1 MTCGPTN
8 SCIDFHCDGGYATS
22 TSQIPLNSP
31 SEYKGG
37 KLCFFVNDQVHEIPR
52 VPGSVVQ
59 HPPNVLHGVTSVTEG
74 VRKSLFI
81 VDRMNG
87 LGHDG
92 VITLTNEDIFCFLA
106 QREL

>member
-1 MTCGPTN
+1 M
-8 SCIDFHCDGGYATS
+8 
-22 TSQIPLNSP
+22 
-31 SEYKGG
+31 
-37 KLCFFVNDQVHEIPR
+37 
-52 VPGSVVQ
+52 Q

-74 VRKSLFI
+74 VRKCLFI

-92 VITLTNEDIFCFLA
+92 VITLTNEDIFCFLV

>member
-1 MTCGPTN
+1 MHLYNAKQPLLQ
-8 SCIDFHCDGGYATS
+8 HLHDGMPPAECQTLPEIWQKIERRQRSLLYLA
-22 TSQIPLNSP
+22 L
-31 SEYKGG
+31 
-37 KLCFFVNDQVHEIPR
+37 LCNIPR
-52 VPGSVVQ
+52 I
-59 HPPNVLHGVTSVTEG
+59 NVLHGVTSVTEG
-74 VRKSLFI
+74 VRKCLFI